1 MLDRHATIVASGNYI
16 MTLRF
21 HHSFAD
27 FVEEV
32 KERLC
37 SDGCLGASGVSITET
52 AAYQELLRCFD
63 EEVIEK

>member
-1 MLDRHATIVASGNYI
+1 M
-16 MTLRF
+16 
-21 HHSFAD
+21 
-27 FVEEV
+27 EEV